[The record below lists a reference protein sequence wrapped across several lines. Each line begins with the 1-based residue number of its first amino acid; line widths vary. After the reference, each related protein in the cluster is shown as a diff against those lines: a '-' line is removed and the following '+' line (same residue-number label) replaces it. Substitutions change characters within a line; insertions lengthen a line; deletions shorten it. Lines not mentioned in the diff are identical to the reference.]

1 MKQVIVVR
9 TDLEMSPGKL
19 AAQAAHASVS
29 ALITSPKKMAT
40 RWLSEG
46 QTKIVVQVESAQAL
60 RALEDKC
67 DKKKIISAII
77 ADAGRTELKPG
88 TLTALAVGP
97 DEDDKIDSITGALPL
112 LK

>member
-9 TDLEMSPGKL
+9 SDLEMSPGKL

-29 ALITSPKKMAT
+29 AVVAANRKAVT
-40 RWLSEG
+40 RWLDEG
-46 QTKIVVQVESAQAL
+46 QTKIVVHVTSAQAL

-67 DKKKIISAII
+67 DKKKVTSAII

-88 TLTALAVGP
+88 TLTALGVGP